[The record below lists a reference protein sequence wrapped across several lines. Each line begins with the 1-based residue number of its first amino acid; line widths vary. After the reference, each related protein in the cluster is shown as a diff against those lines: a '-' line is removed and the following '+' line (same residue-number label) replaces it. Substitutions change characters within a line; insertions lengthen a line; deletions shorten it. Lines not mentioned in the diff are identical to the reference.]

1 MKINININHYLYLL
15 YLINNMADNTKDN
28 WYDSSESES
37 DEIIDAVPISPQI
50 IDENDDGSNGDPQV
64 GSKKQHNPDAA
75 ANEDWEEYHGTAVCQ
90 LCGKAN
96 EDRIILSH
104 SRKVICFNDCT
115 NVLGGGEDDYDEDD
129 YEDELDQYDKKLGR
143 YVAFR

>member
-1 MKINININHYLYLL
+1 
-15 YLINNMADNTKDN
+15 MADNTKDN
-28 WYDSSESES
+28 WDDSSESES
-37 DEIIDAVPISPQI
+37 EEDIEAIPIAPRII
-50 IDENDDGSNGDPQV
+50 NDNDNGSNGDPQV
-64 GSKKQHNPDAA
+64 GFNKQHNDDAA
-75 ANEDWEEYHGTAVCQ
+75 PDEDWEEYYGNAICH

-115 NVLGGGEDDYDEDD
+115 TMLGGGEDDYDDDD